1 MKKLKTW
8 QKVLLIVFYPV
19 GIIYFIVW
27 LCWRYNITRNVIA
40 EKICSVWGTVYT
52 NENGTSRQTYIAKL
66 KVGEDLLFKPA
77 PTQDYPDTIGVFT
90 KRGEQIGFIGYK
102 DLNELRGL
110 YTYNKASASVAE
122 VIHSERGLG
131 VNMLVKVYK

>member
-8 QKVLLIVFYPV
+8 QKVLLIIFYPV
-19 GIIYFIVW
+19 GIVYFIIW
-27 LCWRYNITRNVIA
+27 LYRTKIGGAVIA
-40 EKICSVWGTVYT
+40 EKVCSVWGTIYQ
-52 NENGTSRQTYIAKL
+52 NENGTHRQTYIAKL

-77 PTQDYPDTIGVFT
+77 PTQEYPDTIGVFT

-110 YTYNKASASVAE
+110 YAHNRASVTVE
-122 VIHSERGLG
+122 SVEHSERGLG
-131 VNMLVKVYK
+131 VTMRIKIYK